1 MNASA
6 ARIIRIC
13 TLAPLLAAVML
24 VFLYAAQP
32 EIFGSLGGLLR
43 QLLFLSLFPLLAY
56 PVQPMI
62 PSFREKGRE
71 GQRHLAMIFAFA
83 GHLFDGIVNICVP
96 SSRELI
102 LIGWVYL
109 LSGIAILLCNRLF
122 RLRASGHAAGVGAVI
137 GLLVLTG
144 HPRTLAVTLPLLF
157 LGQYCGKTAYAPAAD
172 WRDTDSHC
180 MVRSAIIIHSG
191 LLQMTNDK

>member
-13 TLAPLLAAVML
+13 TLAQLLAAVML

-157 LGQYCGKTAYAPAAD
+157 LVFWASIAAKRHTLPQLIGGTLIPIA
-172 WRDTDSHC
+172 WCVLLSSYIVDSY
-180 MVRSAIIIHSG
+180 R
-191 LLQMTNDK
+191 